1 MVNFLLG
8 HIIDVTIFYCRG
20 KYPSIFCHIVFK
32 IYCIKILKGSNY
44 HHHPYLSH
52 STFQTDNHQKGLKCI
67 FWYKLLTAT
76 SICSHKL
83 NEFVLTKNCL
93 DKILTFQSGY
103 WKMKWFQIHMP
114 ASHRNLIEIFENRK
128 HIDLLWSSKLIFLT
142 KYLNILTIVLSR
154 VMIWYFIL

>member
-52 STFQTDNHQKGLKCI
+52 STFQTDNHQKGLAYI

-114 ASHRNLIEIFENRK
+114 ASHRNMIEIFENRK

-154 VMIWYFIL
+154 VYRK

>member
-1 MVNFLLG
+1 MSAVNFLSG

-103 WKMKWFQIHMP
+103 WKMKWFWKNQRSYSFMCI
-114 ASHRNLIEIFENRK
+114 ALIGDEAYWNF
-128 HIDLLWSSKLIFLT
+128 IDFWHQYVTLISPFAM
-142 KYLNILTIVLSR
+142 K
-154 VMIWYFIL
+154 

>member
-1 MVNFLLG
+1 MFSLIRYSNKANQNFDLYLNMAYG
-8 HIIDVTIFYCRG
+8 SKICTAEKSNISFRKRQRWIKYSVCGKFPFRTHYRCNNFFYCRG

-83 NEFVLTKNCL
+83 NEFVLTKNC
-93 DKILTFQSGY
+93 
-103 WKMKWFQIHMP
+103 
-114 ASHRNLIEIFENRK
+114 
-128 HIDLLWSSKLIFLT
+128 
-142 KYLNILTIVLSR
+142 
-154 VMIWYFIL
+154 

>member
-44 HHHPYLSH
+44 HHPYLSH
-52 STFQTDNHQKGLKCI
+52 STFQTDNHQKGLAYI
-67 FWYKLLTAT
+67 FWYKLLMAT

-103 WKMKWFQIHMP
+103 WKMKWFWIHECM
-114 ASHRNLIEIFENRK
+114 SIDRFLKDRK
-128 HIDLLWSSKLIFLT
+128 T
-142 KYLNILTIVLSR
+142 GRYLNVTSR
-154 VMIWYFIL
+154 VFTSLSMPYKFTA